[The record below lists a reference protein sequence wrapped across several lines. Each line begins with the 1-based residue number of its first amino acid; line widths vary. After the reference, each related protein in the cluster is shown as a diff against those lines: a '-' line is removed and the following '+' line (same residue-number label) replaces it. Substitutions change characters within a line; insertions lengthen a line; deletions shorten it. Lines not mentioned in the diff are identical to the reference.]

1 MTYIDGFVIKM
12 PKKNVEAYK
21 KMARLGRKVWMKH
34 GALQYV
40 EAIGDDLAPSPT
52 GPASRVFPKLVKAG
66 ADDVVFF
73 SFIVFKNKAHRDRV
87 NKKVMA
93 DPAMND
99 PNFDTQSMPFEMKD
113 MSYGGF
119 KSVVEA

>member
-1 MTYIDGFVIKM
+1 MTYIDGFVIKF
-12 PKKNVEAYK
+12 PAKNFAAYK
-21 KMARLGRKVWMKH
+21 KMALLGRKIWMKH

-40 EAIGDDLAPSPT
+40 EAIGDDLGPAPT
-52 GPASRVFPKLVKAG
+52 GPSSKIFTKLTKAKP
-66 ADDVVFF
+66 DDVVLF

-99 PNFDTQSMPFEMKD
+99 PQWQNQPMPFEMKD

-119 KSVVEA
+119 KAFVEA